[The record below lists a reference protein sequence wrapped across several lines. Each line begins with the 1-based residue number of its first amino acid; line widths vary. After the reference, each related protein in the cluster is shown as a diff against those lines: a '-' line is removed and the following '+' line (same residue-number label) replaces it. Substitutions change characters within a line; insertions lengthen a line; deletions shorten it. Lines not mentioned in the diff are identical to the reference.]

1 MEALSYCQLME
12 RCLAAEARVV
22 ELESGKVGN
31 ALLEREKHHVEV
43 VRKLTEHIAELT
55 AENVALKNFIYNDC
69 MVYKDFMGELDD
81 ADKHKP
87 ETPATDRFYAEAE
100 ACGVEKFAKYI
111 ALYNSDAEW
120 HAVNFA
126 QQLRES
132 AK

>member
-22 ELESGKVGN
+22 ELEQRIVTQREYYDGVIADGGK
-31 ALLEREKHHVEV
+31 R
-43 VRKLTEHIAELT
+43 IAELT

-87 ETPATDRFYAEAE
+87 ETPATDRIVTAQRSAFVDEA
-100 ACGVEKFAKYI
+100 VAKI
-111 ALYNSDAEW
+111 TESGALTFGDCIVALC
-120 HAVNFA
+120 
-126 QQLRES
+126 QLRES
-132 AK
+132 VK